1 MYEARY
7 CKYITTNKSR
17 FATPQEIK
25 NCCLPISRNKN
36 LNGCGVPLYYDN
48 EFLYVDSSDSH
59 YYIQGQTGCKK
70 SRIIDTNTVN
80 SIIHAG
86 ESFVVNDPKG
96 ETYRRTYNAAKEN
109 GYKISVLNLR
119 DVDNSNGWN
128 PLNLSF
134 EYYSKGNIAEAE
146 QCINDFVEAV
156 MTTALDTSDKYWPE
170 SAAML
175 LTYCVELLIDS
186 VPMEC
191 FNMANVIQM
200 TYESNASILKD
211 ILAKMDQT
219 TTAAICMHSIL
230 DLTAE
235 KTSSCI
241 YSTLKQGLKPFI
253 QNKSLLN
260 LLCNNDINYEDLV
273 KKKTAIYIIYPDEK
287 SSLAPLITLFF
298 TQCYQYLVTYSS
310 KFCDAK
316 LPIRVNFV
324 LDEFSNL
331 PAIDNFDNR
340 ISEARGHN
348 IRYFLISQSFG
359 QLRNKYKETAD
370 TIVSNCDWIIF
381 PSKEY
386 EFMDTVSK
394 MCGKE
399 YDYYGV
405 EHNLMDISEIAHLK
419 KYQDGAEALILKS
432 GEYPFVTKL
441 PDYKYTNIFKVY
453 SEVNKI
459 NIIKSDF
466 KPEFID
472 FRDWIAGINNGTYN
486 FPFPK
491 KKRTYDYNANKSAP
505 SSSDRLSDDIKKK
518 LEDKW
523 DELFGPLDS
532 SEG

>member
-1 MYEARY
+1 M
-7 CKYITTNKSR
+7 
-17 FATPQEIK
+17 
-25 NCCLPISRNKN
+25 
-36 LNGCGVPLYYDN
+36 
-48 EFLYVDSSDSH
+48 
-59 YYIQGQTGCKK
+59 
-70 SRIIDTNTVN
+70 
-80 SIIHAG
+80 
-86 ESFVVNDPKG
+86 
-96 ETYRRTYNAAKEN
+96 
-109 GYKISVLNLR
+109 
-119 DVDNSNGWN
+119 
-128 PLNLSF
+128 
-134 EYYSKGNIAEAE
+134 
-146 QCINDFVEAV
+146 
-156 MTTALDTSDKYWPE
+156 
-170 SAAML
+170 
-175 LTYCVELLIDS
+175 
-186 VPMEC
+186 
-191 FNMANVIQM
+191 
-200 TYESNASILKD
+200 
-211 ILAKMDQT
+211 
-219 TTAAICMHSIL
+219 
-230 DLTAE
+230 
-235 KTSSCI
+235 
-241 YSTLKQGLKPFI
+241 
-253 QNKSLLN
+253 
-260 LLCNNDINYEDLV
+260 
-273 KKKTAIYIIYPDEK
+273 
-287 SSLAPLITLFF
+287 ITLFF

-491 KKRTYDYNANKSAP
+491 KDFH
-505 SSSDRLSDDIKKK
+505 LC
-518 LEDKW
+518 
-523 DELFGPLDS
+523 
-532 SEG
+532 